1 MALYGVEVPKKTTDK
16 ILKDFELRLTRLE
29 EAVFRKTTVS
39 HGTSTKTDNFSGP
52 SGGLRYLF
60 SRGFFSEKRFL
71 VDVRNA
77 LAKNGYHYSAQAAQ
91 TSLNRFSKPGGPL
104 VTIKQ
109 DGKKVYVARK

>member
-1 MALYGVEVPKKTTDK
+1 MTAK
-16 ILKDFELRLTRLE
+16 ILKSFDLRLTRLE
-29 EAVFRKTTVS
+29 EAVFKKTTAS
-39 HGTSTKTDNFSGP
+39 RGIAKKSDNFSGP
-52 SGGLRYLF
+52 SGGLRYLL

-71 VDVRNA
+71 ADVRNT

-91 TSLNRFSKPGGPL
+91 TSLNRLSKPGGPL